1 MSKIKV
7 DKDKLKKIS
16 DVVKQAE
23 SKTSGE
29 IATAIIKQSD
39 NYAYNELL
47 FSIISGFVYF
57 MAAMI
62 FSNQIERIIQSM
74 FWEYRQEY
82 FIGFM
87 GLSIFVVIGIFY
99 LLSNIPVIDRLII
112 PKKTRI
118 EKVNQ
123 RALRYFTESGVYDT
137 RDRTGILIFISILE
151 QRVELIA
158 DKGINEKIE
167 QKEWN
172 NIVENI
178 VLGLKHGNWVDK
190 LSESITRCGIL
201 LEKHFPIKD
210 DDTNELKDELVVLE
224 K

>member
-57 MAAMI
+57 MTIMI
-62 FSNQIERIIQSM
+62 FSSQIERIIQSM
-74 FWEYRQEY
+74 FWEYRPEY

-87 GLSIFVVIGIFY
+87 GLSIFIVIGAFY
-99 LLSNIPVIDRLII
+99 LLSNIPAIDRLII

-137 RDRTGILIFISILE
+137 RDRTGILIFISTLE

-172 NIVENI
+172 DIVGNIVT
-178 VLGLKHGNWVDK
+178 GLKHGNWVDK
-190 LSESITRCGIL
+190 LSESITRCGTL

-210 DDTNELKDELVVLE
+210 DDKNELKDELVVLE

>member
-57 MAAMI
+57 MTIMI
-62 FSNQIERIIQSM
+62 FSSQIERIIQSM
-74 FWEYRQEY
+74 FWEYRPEY

-87 GLSIFVVIGIFY
+87 GLSIFIVIGAFY
-99 LLSNIPVIDRLII
+99 LLSNIPAIDRLII

-137 RDRTGILIFISILE
+137 RDRTGILIFISTLE

-172 NIVENI
+172 DIVENI
-178 VLGLKHGNWVDK
+178 VSGLKHGNWVDK
-190 LSESITRCGIL
+190 LSESITRCGTL

-210 DDTNELKDELVVLE
+210 DDKNELKDELVVLE